1 VAAELSY
8 TVLARR
14 YRPLVF
20 DDVVGQ
26 EHVSRTLRNAI
37 VERRVGHAYLFGG
50 PRGVGKT
57 TMARIFA
64 KALNCLRGPTEDP
77 CNACEICR
85 AVHEGTDADV
95 LEMDAASN
103 RQVEDARSL
112 REGIRYAPL
121 RARFKVY
128 IIDEAH
134 MLTREAFNTLLKTLE
149 EPPPHVKFIF
159 ATTEV
164 HKLPDTIISRCQRF
178 DFRRITGADIVRRLR
193 QVVAQEKIDAPD
205 GVLAAVARA
214 ARGSMRDAESLL
226 DQVVSFKSR
235 GITEDDVAAIL
246 GEAGGAR
253 LAELVEAVRSGDAGK
268 VLTAVGAIFAAGV
281 DPAAFADQLLERF
294 RALLAIKA
302 CGPQADLVDLPEPD
316 LADCT
321 RQAEGF
327 TLEAL
332 LYGLQ
337 VLLEA
342 RRRVKEGAPP
352 RLVLEV
358 ALVKL
363 ARSADLVSLGELLR
377 AAPAA
382 RPTSPPADPRPV
394 RGTVPPS
401 RAASNASA
409 DLPAEALPAR
419 RSESEGGPA
428 RRSLGEGGAK
438 ADLSAEASAKAEEG
452 PPPPASEPTPAE
464 PVPEGL
470 QESWPRVLAAVK
482 ERNVLLG
489 TLLTQGRVGRFS
501 GDEVAVVLPAPFTEF
516 HVKRL
521 ESPPNRAL
529 VEAALASVLGRKV
542 TFRVSAEGGGA
553 TPAVKP
559 APPPDLSADPGVRKI
574 LETFGGS
581 RVVGIETKE

>member
-1 VAAELSY
+1 MAAELSY

-37 VERRVGHAYLFGG
+37 AERRVGHAYLFGG

-64 KALNCLRGPTEDP
+64 KALNCVRGPTEDP

-149 EPPPHVKFIF
+149 EPPPHVKFVF

-164 HKLPDTIISRCQRF
+164 HKLPDTIVSRCQRF

-193 QVVAQEKIDAPD
+193 QVVAQEKIEAPD

-235 GITEDDVAAIL
+235 GLTEDDVAAVL

-268 VLTAVGAIFAAGV
+268 VLTAVGAIFASGV

-302 CGPQADLVDLPEPD
+302 CGPQADLVDLPEAD
-316 LADCT
+316 LADCA

-337 VLLEA
+337 GLLEA

-363 ARSADLVSLGELLR
+363 ARSADLVSLSELLQ

-382 RPTSPPADPRPV
+382 RSTPPPADSPPA

-401 RAASNASA
+401 RNAVDASA
-409 DLPAEALPAR
+409 ALPAEAP
-419 RSESEGGPA
+419 
-428 RRSLGEGGAK
+428 AK
-438 ADLSAEASAKAEEG
+438 ADEA
-452 PPPPASEPTPAE
+452 PPPPGPEPTPAA

-470 QESWPRVLAAVK
+470 QESWPRVLAAVR
-482 ERNVLLG
+482 ERNVFVGTILG
-489 TLLTQGRVGRFS
+489 QARVARFS
-501 GDEVAVVLPAPFTEF
+501 GDEVALVLPAPFTDF

-521 ESPPNRAL
+521 ESAPNRAV

-542 TFRVSAEGGGA
+542 TFRVSAEGGGTA
-553 TPAVKP
+553 PAAKP